1 MAKVIKVASMSPWGE
16 HLEKWGM
23 FCEPD
28 GCFSFEHEKDL
39 MSSFQFVEGLAV
51 LTLGIWVVGNLFMLN
66 LLIHKC

>member
-1 MAKVIKVASMSPWGE
+1 
-16 HLEKWGM
+16 
-23 FCEPD
+23 
-28 GCFSFEHEKDL
+28 